1 MTVGGLRLTLKLK
14 VGKKGYII
22 LPKTIRDI
30 IGINEGDEVIV
41 EVKDAII
48 LKPTKK
54 IDKDKLKNALKRHVN
69 KIKRTP
75 TIVEPKPGELSEVYL
90 EEEFEDCKC

>member
-1 MTVGGLRLTLKLK
+1 LTLKLK

-30 IGINEGDEVIV
+30 MGINEGDEVIV

-69 KIKRTP
+69 KIKKIP
-75 TIVEPKPGELSEVYL
+75 TIIEPKPGELSKVYL
-90 EEEFEDCKC
+90 EEEFED